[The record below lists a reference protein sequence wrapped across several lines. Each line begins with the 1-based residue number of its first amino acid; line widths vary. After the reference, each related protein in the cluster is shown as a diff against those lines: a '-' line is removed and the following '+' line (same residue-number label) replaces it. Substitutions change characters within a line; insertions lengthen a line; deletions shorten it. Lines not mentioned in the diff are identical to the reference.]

1 MSSGLDRRSFL
12 IGTSLTALGLMGSSK
27 PISEEPTSDSDLD
40 TASIASPVSNHESP
54 RSCRPVDPL
63 SALSEG
69 NARFAAAWQNK
80 NSALST
86 RERAEAMSNLWID
99 NCYLPA
105 AVLNQGQAPWATI
118 LCCADSRVAPEWI
131 FDAAPADLFV
141 IRSAGNTA
149 FDEAVASMEYAVSVL
164 GTPLIMVMGH
174 SGCGAVSAARNSDP
188 LTPLLEQLVTP
199 IRASLNDDETLEASI
214 KANAVQAAK
223 RLTERSTLL
232 NAAVSAG
239 NLKIVVSYFDISSG
253 SVSLI

>member
-27 PISEEPTSDSDLD
+27 PISEKPTSNSDLD
-40 TASIASPVSNHESP
+40 TASIASPVSSHESP

-80 NSALST
+80 NSALSA
-86 RERAEAMSNLWID
+86 RARAEAMSNLWID

-105 AVLNQGQAPWATI
+105 AVLSQGQAPWATI

-188 LTPLLEQLVTP
+188 LTPLLEQLVSP
-199 IRASLNDDETLEASI
+199 IRASVNDDETLEASI

>member
-80 NSALST
+80 NSALSA

>member
-27 PISEEPTSDSDLD
+27 PISEEPASISDAD
-40 TASIASPVSNHESP
+40 TASIPSPVPSHESP

-63 SALSEG
+63 TALSEG
-69 NARFAAAWQNK
+69 NARFAAAWQNN
-80 NSALST
+80 NSALSAKA
-86 RERAEAMSNLWID
+86 RAEAMSNLWID
-99 NCYLPA
+99 NCYVPA
-105 AVLNQGQAPWATI
+105 DVLTKGQAPWAAI

-188 LTPLLEQLVTP
+188 LSPLLEQLVTP
-199 IRASLNDDETLEASI
+199 IRGNLNDKQNLKASI
-214 KANAVQAAK
+214 KANAVEAAK
-223 RLTERSTLL
+223 HLTARSKLL
-232 NAAVSAG
+232 KTAVSEG
-239 NLKIVVSYFDISSG
+239 NLKIVVSYFDIGSG

>member
-63 SALSEG
+63 PALSEG

-80 NSALST
+80 NSALSAT
-86 RERAEAMSNLWID
+86 ARAEAMSNLWID